1 MTDTRRALYFG
12 CRDQPGHY
20 FQSERE
26 TLWETSRVPG
36 FPWTISHLDSGLLNN
51 GKHPDVYDGKV
62 FWTCGGSPL
71 WLAFVWW
78 DNSVDHRSASNSG
91 FYVQGFDVA
100 ERQAALDYACTV
112 FPEVIERQRQP
123 LVLQS

>member
-1 MTDTRRALYFG
+1 MRALYFG
-12 CRDQPGHY
+12 CRDEPGHY
-20 FQSERE
+20 LQSERE
-26 TLWETSRVPG
+26 TLYEPVRVPG
-36 FPWTISHLDSGLLNN
+36 LPWNLGHMDSALLKN

-78 DNSVDHRSASNSG
+78 DNSVDRRGGSNSG

-100 ERQAALDYACTV
+100 HRQAALDYAGSI
-112 FPEVIERQRQP
+112 FPKVIARQRQQ
-123 LVLQS
+123 LVLQP